1 MLFSSRLAYP
11 SLSHRHYNFVLSSFF
26 FFIFL
31 IIFLFPAPFD
41 NPLLN
46 WMQNNISNISNF
58 NFNFN
63 FLKSTTWA
71 YYIRYSHTKT
81 DNIFLP
87 FIYIM
92 IWCNDSQTL
101 PTRFHSIR
109 FVLFYFII
117 KCFASISKLL
127 LKNPCFLFISV
138 QMDIILNIS
147 SLWNDFAFFH
157 GIG

>member
-1 MLFSSRLAYP
+1 
-11 SLSHRHYNFVLSSFF
+11 
-26 FFIFL
+26 
-31 IIFLFPAPFD
+31 
-41 NPLLN
+41 
-46 WMQNNISNISNF
+46 MQNNISNISNF

-109 FVLFYFII
+109 FVLFYFTMFCFDIETPIEKSVFSIYFSSNGHYI
-117 KCFASISKLL
+117 KHFFAIKWFRLFSWYWLIYILVCCFCLMYVDMYM
-127 LKNPCFLFISV
+127 NFV
-138 QMDIILNIS
+138 IIL
-147 SLWNDFAFFH
+147 
-157 GIG
+157 